1 MMMMMMMRLTSSVLS
16 SDRCRTTNNML
27 GDCYAAA
34 VVEALSSKELS
45 AMDAVTNKKGKLE
58 KIVVESPETE
68 ALIGPKVTSP
78 SECSNGS
85 RNMIDEV
92 RSSDCNID
100 LTEVSLQVV
109 TIETSTDEEDSE
121 DKSKSSDIV

>member
-1 MMMMMMMRLTSSVLS
+1 
-16 SDRCRTTNNML
+16 ML

-45 AMDAVTNKKGKLE
+45 AMDAVSNKKEKLE
-58 KIVVESPETE
+58 KIVVENHETE
-68 ALIGPKVTSP
+68 AFIGPKVITP
-78 SECSNGS
+78 SECSNES
-85 RNMIDEV
+85 RNIIDEV
-92 RSSDCNID
+92 RSSCSLIRV
-100 LTEVSLQVV
+100 LTELLQVV